1 MLEFENSPEMLA
13 LKDVLREFFS
23 GIIENAVGA
32 FRGFGEWINDLR
44 LNMPPLLKLF
54 GNTKVNLFILIAFI
68 VFVVFLNLKAYVLF
82 AADKRYAQ
90 EAADE
95 EDDEWER
102 VPEWRLLTNIWLGGA
117 IGAMI
122 AMYRLRHK
130 TRHTIFKISVWICAF
145 LDLLLFSAVVGFLGF
160 WTFF

>member
-82 AADKRYAQ
+82 AADKNKVVYDVFYKIDIHFV
-90 EAADE
+90 AAS
-95 EDDEWER
+95 
-102 VPEWRLLTNIWLGGA
+102 A
-117 IGAMI
+117 I
-122 AMYRLRHK
+122 Y
-130 TRHTIFKISVWICAF
+130 TFQKINK
-145 LDLLLFSAVVGFLGF
+145 
-160 WTFF
+160 